1 MEDKIKKDILDV
13 LIKSLEAVRNE
24 DVKEIKEQSNHI
36 IYDASVYQDKDSIL
50 VAVMIYS
57 LSKIIE
63 RIEIKEQIKL
73 VLSKIKE
80 HLQDA
85 INFLKKND
93 ENSFENEL
101 KHLSLE
107 LTKLDPKLKIHI
119 KEVFEK
125 ARINKASRL
134 YEHGISAGRTA
145 DLLGIS
151 TWELI
156 DYSGGTGVADKGV
169 TKDVKER
176 IKIARELF
184 KWEI

>member
-1 MEDKIKKDILDV
+1 M
-13 LIKSLEAVRNE
+13 
-24 DVKEIKEQSNHI
+24 
-36 IYDASVYQDKDSIL
+36 
-50 VAVMIYS
+50 
-57 LSKIIE
+57 
-63 RIEIKEQIKL
+63 
-73 VLSKIKE
+73 
-80 HLQDA
+80 
-85 INFLKKND
+85 
-93 ENSFENEL
+93 
-101 KHLSLE
+101 E

-151 TWELI
+151 TWELM
-156 DYSGGTGVADKGV
+156 DYSGTTGLADKGI

-184 KWEI
+184 KWET